1 MASRLKKCAPGVF
14 CIENITLV
22 VLLGFLAV
30 IAFLSYQYITTKQSL
45 KTDSP
50 RTLIISSNSVPKD
63 RMSDPY
69 YPPMK
74 DPHVPVEGRGGIPI
88 NMQTRGVPSEYQQVG
103 ILTRSQNVGDD
114 MILPLMGRRSMTGRD
129 KWQYYTMSNTGN
141 LSTKLPLSVNGKSC
155 TSEYGCDDI
164 MNGDNVFVEGYNDSF
179 RVTKYENNLF
189 QYIPAL

>member
-1 MASRLKKCAPGVF
+1 MAPRLKKCAPGVF

-30 IAFLSYQYITTKQSL
+30 IAFLAYQYITTKQSL
-45 KTDSP
+45 KTDP
-50 RTLIISSNSVPKD
+50 PKTLIISSNSVPKD

>member
-1 MASRLKKCAPGVF
+1 MAPRLKKCAPGVF

-30 IAFLSYQYITTKQSL
+30 IAFLAYQYITTKQSL

-69 YPPMK
+69 YTPMK

>member
-1 MASRLKKCAPGVF
+1 MAPRLKKCAPGVF

-30 IAFLSYQYITTKQSL
+30 IAFLAYQYITTKQSL
-45 KTDSP
+45 KTDP
-50 RTLIISSNSVPKD
+50 PKTLIISSNSVPKD

-74 DPHVPVEGRGGIPI
+74 DPHVPVEGRGGIP
-88 NMQTRGVPSEYQQVG
+88 
-103 ILTRSQNVGDD
+103 TRSQNVGDD